1 MAKNDSR
8 IKQSFENKTLGGY
21 ISIENTNDENDE
33 NDKNEDIEFKYN
45 MIYDSFGI
53 LQNGKEIWMKQL
65 EKVKKYIDTYNK
77 KPSVTDKTKEIK
89 KVAEWLANQK
99 INYKSKENIMK
110 NKEIY
115 DKWTSFI
122 NDPKYE
128 QYFISNEDAWI
139 NILEEIKQYIH
150 TNNKKPSYTDKDKEI
165 KQLGYWISRQQEH
178 YKKKDQIM
186 KNKEIYD
193 KWTVFINSEKYKKYF
208 MSNEDIWLNNLKELE
223 NYINK
228 NNKRPSSKDEN
239 KDIKFLGCWI
249 STQSKNYNKNE
260 NIMNNKE
267 IYNKWTEFINDQK
280 YKKYF

>member
-1 MAKNDSR
+1 
-8 IKQSFENKTLGGY
+8 
-21 ISIENTNDENDE
+21 
-33 NDKNEDIEFKYN
+33 
-45 MIYDSFGI
+45 
-53 LQNGKEIWMKQL
+53 
-65 EKVKKYIDTYNK
+65 
-77 KPSVTDKTKEIK
+77 
-89 KVAEWLANQK
+89 
-99 INYKSKENIMK
+99 MK

-115 DKWTSFI
+115 
-122 NDPKYE
+122 N
-128 QYFISNEDAWI
+128 
-139 NILEEIKQYIH
+139 
-150 TNNKKPSYTDKDKEI
+150 
-165 KQLGYWISRQQEH
+165 
-178 YKKKDQIM
+178 
-186 KNKEIYD
+186 